1 MKLDRLAYSPGILM
15 DFYEEGLTALGAVC
29 ARPWHDRLEVL
40 AEGRAAKLW
49 NPEGTLQSAELQF
62 VAPDATGAR
71 DAGREVFPGCPLTFG
86 LSEALRPGSLALERV
101 ELAGDEARIHPP
113 DPAALERLWRGQFPD
128 TIRWRLDAPLT
139 PNRHFSLVAL
149 ARCEIQAIDQ
159 QWTLRR
165 VAVSLPD
172 GERDEVLA
180 HDLGFARAVSRVSG
194 SLDWPA
200 PEPAQWAVMLHRAL
214 EQELSAELDVIRQ
227 RQATR
232 LGREME
238 RIDDY
243 FERYE
248 RELTDRA
255 RRSRAAL
262 KLDNHLAA
270 AKAEHARHRADQV
283 ARHEIVVVPHIDALL
298 LVAEPAWRATL
309 QLARAHQ
316 QPSSIVAYFVP
327 RARRWAPLTPVPGAS
342 GRPEAIRS

>member
-1 MKLDRLAYSPGILM
+1 MKLDRLPYSPGILM
-15 DFYEEGLTALGAVC
+15 DFYEEGLAALGAVC
-29 ARPWHDRLEVL
+29 ERPWHDRLEVL
-40 AEGRAAKLW
+40 AEGQVAKLW
-49 NPEGTLQSAELQF
+49 NPDGTLQSAELQF
-62 VAPDATGAR
+62 VSPEATGAR

-86 LSEALRPGSLALERV
+86 LSEALRPEPLALERV
-101 ELAGDEARIHPP
+101 ELAGDETRLHPP

-139 PNRHFSLVAL
+139 PDRHFSLVAL

-172 GERDEVLA
+172 GERDEDLA
-180 HDLGFARAVSRVSG
+180 RHIGFARAVSRTSG
-194 SLDWPA
+194 SPDWPA
-200 PEPAQWAVMLHRAL
+200 PDPAKWAVMLHRAL
-214 EQELSAELDVIRQ
+214 EQELSGELAVIRQ
-227 RQATR
+227 RQAAR

-248 RELTDRA
+248 RELTARA
-255 RRSRAAL
+255 MRSRADSKA
-262 KLDNHLAA
+262 DDRLAA

-283 ARHEIVVVPHIDALL
+283 ARHEIVVVPHIDALM

-316 QPSSIVAYFVP
+316 QPSGIAAHFVA
-327 RARRWAPLTPVPGAS
+327 RARRWTPLVPVPGATK
-342 GRPEAIRS
+342 AD